1 MSRSGVATFGLLAL
15 IAASGV
21 VWLGLSSSEDLG
33 PIVYSSSGQLCS
45 IDIQK
50 DGKPSCYGSSLR
62 HLSFS
67 PDGRLLAAYTTPS
80 NPIPS
85 RIAILDRSGARLGY
99 LPGSDDFIR
108 PVWSPDGNYV
118 YAVINALGHASV
130 GRWRWP
136 SGEKALVP
144 VENLPS
150 GCRGINSL
158 SLSSAGDRAVLLCD
172 FRQLY
177 LAEVRSDLLRV
188 ERELA
193 PQFSYVSSPTWFDKS
208 HLLAVA
214 RMKKG
219 EIANLW
225 RIDSATGFAEIVPT
239 PGLALQDYVTVSPDG
254 KSVVVTGS
262 RQTTPLVWRW
272 GLWRIDL
279 DDQKQTQL
287 TGGTEDVAAAW
298 TR

>member
-1 MSRSGVATFGLLAL
+1 MSRSRIAIFGLLAL
-15 IAASGV
+15 AVVSGV
-21 VWLGLSSSEDLG
+21 VWLRFSSAPDLG

-50 DGKPSCYGSSLR
+50 DEKPSCYSSSLR

-67 PDGRLLAAYTTPS
+67 PDGRLLAASTTPGDR
-80 NPIPS
+80 IPS
-85 RIAILDRSGARLGY
+85 RIAVLDRSGALLGY
-99 LPGSDDFIR
+99 LPGSDEFIR

-118 YAVINALGHASV
+118 YAVINAHGHASV

-136 SGEKALVP
+136 SGEKALLP
-144 VENLPS
+144 VEDLPS
-150 GCRGINSL
+150 GCRSIDSL
-158 SLSSAGDRAVLLCD
+158 SLSSAGDRAVLMCN
-172 FRQLY
+172 FKQLY

-193 PQFSYVSSPTWFDKS
+193 PQFSYVSLPRWFDKS
-208 HLLAVA
+208 QLLAVA
-214 RMKKG
+214 RIKKG

-239 PGLALQDYVTVSPDG
+239 PELALRDYVTVSPDG

-262 RQTTPLVWRW
+262 RLNSSIWR
-272 GLWRIDL
+272 LWRIDL

-287 TGGTEDVAAAW
+287 TTGTEDVAATW

>member
-1 MSRSGVATFGLLAL
+1 MKRSNTAVFGVLAL
-15 IAASGV
+15 IGV
-21 VWLGLSSSEDLG
+21 SAFVWPGLSSAPDLG

-45 IDIQK
+45 IDLQK
-50 DGKPSCYGSSLR
+50 DGKPSCYSSSLR
-62 HLSFS
+62 DLSFS

-80 NPIPS
+80 DRIPS
-85 RIAILDRSGARLGY
+85 KIAILDRSGARLGY

-108 PVWSPDGNYV
+108 PVWSPDGNYI
-118 YAVINALGHASV
+118 YAVINAHGHASV

-172 FRQLY
+172 FKQLY

-193 PQFSYVSSPTWFDKS
+193 PQFTYVSLPTWFDKS
-208 HLLAVA
+208 HLLAIA
-214 RMKKG
+214 GIKKG

-239 PGLALQDYVTVSPDG
+239 PDLTLRDYVTVSPDG
-254 KSVVVTGS
+254 KSVIVTG
-262 RQTTPLVWRW
+262 RRLNPYVWR
-272 GLWRIDL
+272 LFRIDL
-279 DDQKQTQL
+279 DDQKQTEL
-287 TGGTEDVAAAW
+287 SNGTEDIAGTW

>member
-1 MSRSGVATFGLLAL
+1 MSRSRIATVGLLAL
-15 IAASGV
+15 IAASGMI
-21 VWLGLSSSEDLG
+21 WLQFSSAQDLG

-50 DGKPSCYGSSLR
+50 DEKPSCYSSSLR

-67 PDGRLLAAYTTPS
+67 PDGRLLAANTTPS

-85 RIAILDRSGARLGY
+85 RIAVLDRSGATLRY
-99 LPGSDDFIR
+99 LPGSDEFIR
-108 PVWSPDGNYV
+108 PVWSPDGNYI

-144 VENLPS
+144 VENLPT
-150 GCRGINSL
+150 GCSSINSL
-158 SLSSAGDRAVLLCD
+158 SLSSAGDRAVLLCN
-172 FRQLY
+172 FKQLH

-188 ERELA
+188 EREIV
-193 PQFSYVSSPTWFDKS
+193 PQFFYVSSPTWFDES
-208 HLLAVA
+208 HLLAIA
-214 RMKKG
+214 RIKKG

-239 PGLALQDYVTVSPDG
+239 PDLTLRDYVTVSPDG
-254 KSVVVTGS
+254 KSVV
-262 RQTTPLVWRW
+262 
-272 GLWRIDL
+272 
-279 DDQKQTQL
+279 
-287 TGGTEDVAAAW
+287 
-298 TR
+298 